1 MGAINILFYFI
12 SLYTII
18 NAILPLAVGIFPG
31 EKNLTITSV
40 TDASGYGLS
49 ADESLSYYLNNT
61 DNSTPNVTSTL
72 GHGQ

>member
-31 EKNLTITSV
+31 DKNLTITTV

-49 ADESLSYYLNNT
+49 ADENLGYYLNNT
-61 DNSTPNVTSTL
+61 NNAAQNSTSTL
-72 GHGQ
+72 DPAQ